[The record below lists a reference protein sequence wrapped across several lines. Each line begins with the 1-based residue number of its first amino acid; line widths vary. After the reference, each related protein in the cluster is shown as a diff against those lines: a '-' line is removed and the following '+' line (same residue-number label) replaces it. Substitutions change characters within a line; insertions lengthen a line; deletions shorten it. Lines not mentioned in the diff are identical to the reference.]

1 MPPRRAPSTS
11 FLLDLFAQLFSARAR
26 IDAGRCCAYNGFL
39 GLLLLG
45 GALALRLSGP
55 PDPLGGGGFALVV
68 ASSVILLA
76 ALVVPVT
83 RPGLIPALLAAEGL
97 VIVTLT
103 VGFALACARWA
114 LATPA
119 TGSFRYLPGLIVVGA
134 TYGAAYAS
142 NVEMQVKFAG
152 GDLSALCKGVSCSLS
167 LKEMA
172 DVVPAPVALAN

>member
-1 MPPRRAPSTS
+1 MQPRRAPSAS
-11 FLLDLFAQLFSARAR
+11 FLRDLFAQLFSARAR
-26 IDAGRCCAYNGFL
+26 IDARRCGAYNGFL

-68 ASSVILLA
+68 ASAVVLLA

-83 RPGLIPALLAAEGL
+83 RPGLVPTLLVAQGL

-103 VGFALACARWA
+103 VAFALACARWA

-119 TGSFRYLPGLIVVGA
+119 TGSFRYLPGLIVVGT
-134 TYGAAYAS
+134 TYGAALCAD
-142 NVEMQVKFAG
+142 FGPTRARPRPWRLAG
-152 GDLSALCKGVSCSLS
+152 FITGSAL
-167 LKEMA
+167 EM
-172 DVVPAPVALAN
+172 VVAALVVGAVLRR